1 MRYGY
6 LNAPSIK
13 NHKHMRRLRQSNITP
28 NISAKLENIFSEVS
42 QKAYLSSFHDKQ
54 KFID

>member
-42 QKAYLSSFHDKQ
+42 QKAYLSSFHNKQ